1 MGRIAAKTAPAAA
14 LPALDGESISKN
26 VATMAE
32 HSAVVMAQFGD
43 GLPYDRVR
51 VVNEARF
58 YMAQS
63 AEAMLEAGKRLV
75 VLKEHEPHGDFIE
88 IVESS
93 LGIHERAAQRMMK
106 AALKYLSPQLQAKA
120 TTLSVLG
127 KSKLFELV
135 SEDDEELAA
144 LADGGTVAGLALDDI
159 DRMSCRELRKALRDV
174 RQDKDAQGQVLA
186 DTNTRLQ
193 DAKVELLKVRQ
204 QVQVMTADER
214 VKELRQEVIGI
225 AFEAEADISGK
236 LREAFSVMAAH
247 AEETGTDHRGFQAG
261 LVRQLEMLLLQIRE
275 EFQLPE
281 AEATGDASDFGWI
294 PPAGVTPLNSA
305 SEG

>member
-1 MGRIAAKTAPAAA
+1 MGRIAAKTTPATE
-14 LPALDGESISKN
+14 LPALDGETISKN
-26 VATMAE
+26 LATMAE
-32 HSAVVMAQFGD
+32 HSAEVMAQFGD

-88 IVESS
+88 IVEGS

-186 DTNTRLQ
+186 DTNARLQ
-193 DAKVELLKVRQ
+193 DAKIELQKVRQ

-214 VKELRQEVIGI
+214 VKELRQEVT
-225 AFEAEADISGK
+225 ALAWEAEADITGK
-236 LREAFSVMAAH
+236 LRQGFIKL
-247 AEETGTDHRGFQAG
+247 AEHSEEHGVDHRDFKAL
-261 LVRQLEMLLLQIRE
+261 LVVQLERLLASIRS
-275 EFQLPE
+275 EFHLPDE
-281 AEATGDASDFGWI
+281 
-294 PPAGVTPLNSA
+294 AGVETAPEWLSGQ
-305 SEG
+305 EGA

>member
-1 MGRIAAKTAPAAA
+1 MGRIAAKPAPAAD
-14 LPALDGESISKN
+14 LPALDGETISKN

-75 VLKEHEPHGDFIE
+75 VLKEHEPHGDFE
-88 IVESS
+88 QVLREQ
-93 LGIHERAAQRMMK
+93 LGIPERTAQRMMQ
-106 AALKYLSPQLQAKA
+106 ASIRFLSPQLQAKA
-120 TTLSVLG
+120 PTLALLG
-127 KSKLFELV
+127 KSKLFELLAE
-135 SEDDEELAA
+135 EDEDLAA
-144 LADGGTVAGLALDDI
+144 LADGGTVAGLDLDDI

-204 QVQVMTADER
+204 QVQVMNADER
-214 VKELRQEVIGI
+214 VKELRQEVT
-225 AFEAEADISGK
+225 ALAWEAEADITGK
-236 LREAFSVMAAH
+236 LRQGFIKL
-247 AEETGTDHRGFQAG
+247 AEHSEEHGVDHRDFKAL
-261 LVRQLEMLLLQIRE
+261 LVVQLERLLASIRS
-275 EFQLPE
+275 EFHLPDE
-281 AEATGDASDFGWI
+281 VGAEVAPEWI
-294 PPAGVTPLNSA
+294 SGQ
-305 SEG
+305 EGA